1 MLREILYGIAGFV
14 LLAYGSEWIM
24 SLFDDPR
31 EPKRLQSK
39 IPLFGHLLGMMKYS
53 SGYHGITSKQTDQE
67 IYTVAIFNTKLYIAK
82 TARLIPVIQ
91 KASKTLSFRPFMQ
104 TAAKLMGGAKPETFE
119 VFGTEWVDTFSHAH
133 KHSLAPG
140 PSLDEQNLRMGDRAL
155 IDIEQLLPKEKDG
168 VSKVRLCEWSRYTVV
183 QASACGIFGVEHPF
197 RDPKIDKAFWK
208 WQSYLPLHM
217 VNLDITG
224 KGYAA
229 REIVFDAFRK
239 YNKSLPS
246 DVSLVY
252 KERLRSMQE
261 AGIDEDDICK
271 QQATFGTAAFANTF
285 PILHWTIYELFSR
298 PELLEDVRKEV
309 SEKAISGD
317 NKKGFKLDVAAL
329 KTKCPLIL
337 SIFQETQRMRHVHA
351 NIRKITEDTLL
362 DGKYLLKAG
371 HYVMMPGQ
379 PIHTNKTTWG
389 ESADQ
394 FDPYRF
400 VPKDAS
406 DRKNVASSSFVAW
419 GAPPHLCPARQFAST
434 EILIVVALLATR
446 CEIAPSSGK
455 WVKDPALFTGDMATM
470 YTPKKDIEVE
480 VRSREEWDGQ
490 WSLEMG
496 ESKTRISLASG

>member
-1 MLREILYGIAGFV
+1 
-14 LLAYGSEWIM
+14 
-24 SLFDDPR
+24 
-31 EPKRLQSK
+31 
-39 IPLFGHLLGMMKYS
+39 
-53 SGYHGITSKQTDQE
+53 
-67 IYTVAIFNTKLYIAK
+67 
-82 TARLIPVIQ
+82 
-91 KASKTLSFRPFMQ
+91 
-104 TAAKLMGGAKPETFE
+104 
-119 VFGTEWVDTFSHAH
+119 
-133 KHSLAPG
+133 
-140 PSLDEQNLRMGDRAL
+140 
-155 IDIEQLLPKEKDG
+155 
-168 VSKVRLCEWSRYTVV
+168 
-183 QASACGIFGVEHPF
+183 
-197 RDPKIDKAFWK
+197 
-208 WQSYLPLHM
+208 M

-239 YNKSLPS
+239 YNKSLPN

-298 PELLEDVRKEV
+298 PELLEEVRKEV

-317 NKKGFKLDVAAL
+317 KKTGFKLDVAAL

-379 PIHTNKTTWG
+379 PVHTNKTTWG

-400 VPKDAS
+400 VPKDSS

-434 EILIVVALLATR
+434 EILIVVALLAIR
-446 CEIAPSSGK
+446 CEIAPTTGK